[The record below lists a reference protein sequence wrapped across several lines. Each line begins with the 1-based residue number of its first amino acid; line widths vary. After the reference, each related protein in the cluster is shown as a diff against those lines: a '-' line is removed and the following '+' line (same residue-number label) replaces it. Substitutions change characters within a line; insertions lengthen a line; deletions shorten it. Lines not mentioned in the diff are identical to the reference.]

1 MPSSHINDPEHWRER
16 AKEARV
22 LADQMT
28 DPEAKATMLGIAD
41 DYEKLAKRA
50 EDRAAGR
57 APQPCGPITTLSSAQ
72 SDRVGLTIHTTL

>member
-57 APQPCGPITTLSSAQ
+57 APQSK
-72 SDRVGLTIHTTL
+72 